1 MTISVLISVYQSEK
15 ADYLNRALESVWDDQ
30 TLKPDQIVLVEDGAL
45 GEALRDVVDCWKEK
59 LGDVLTIVKN
69 ETNLGLTKS
78 LNRGLQ
84 MVTSD
89 LVARMDSDDI
99 STPQRFELQMKYM
112 EQHPDIDVL
121 GGSLQEFDDEKSC
134 LNVRHYPLTHED
146 VLKTM
151 YKVCP
156 VAHPTVMMRKR
167 MFDSGLKYNEKY
179 RMSQDI
185 ALWYDA
191 VIAGFHIANIEEIT
205 ILFRRANDVYKRRS
219 RVKAWNE
226 FCIYMNGIKRLYGIF
241 TLKYIYPIARLI
253 FRLMPV
259 WIVKWGYQSKL
270 RRVVSEGRKAR

>member
-30 TLKPDQIVLVEDGAL
+30 TLKPNQIVLVEDGTL
-45 GEALRDVVDCWKEK
+45 GEALRDVVDSWKEK

-84 MVTSD
+84 KVTTD

-121 GGSLQEFDDEKSC
+121 GGSLQEFDDENSC

-226 FCIYMNGIKRLYGIF
+226 FCIYMNGIKRLYGMF

-270 RRVVSEGRKAR
+270 RRVVSEGRKVR